1 MSPTITSLPLWA
13 DLLVTVLLVIGAA
26 FALIGSWGLAKLKRF
41 LLRIHAPT
49 KATTIGVGC
58 SLIASIVVSIAAGA
72 PSFNELLVT
81 LFLFMTAPVS
91 AYLLAQTV
99 ARHVPHEAPPPPPS
113 GTTGEQND
121 AA

>member
-1 MSPTITSLPLWA
+1 MSDAITSLPLWA
-13 DLLVTVLLVIGAA
+13 DLLVTTLLVIGAA

-58 SLIASIVVSIAAGA
+58 SLIAAMIVSIASVD
-72 PSFNELLVT
+72 PSYNELLIT

-99 ARHVPHEAPPPPPS
+99 ARHVPDEAPPAPPS
-113 GTTGEQND
+113 GTAGERHD
-121 AA
+121 VG